1 MQDHNTR
8 LSNQL
13 DFNYA
18 EFDSNQMNNIEALIR
33 YFLLNI
39 FQTSLKN
46 YFQHYTYYD
55 VHFCD
60 Q

>member
-13 DFNYA
+13 DVNYTA
-18 EFDSNQMNNIEALIR
+18 FDSTEMNNIEALIR
-33 YFLLNI
+33 YFSLHI

-46 YFQHYTYYD
+46 YFQNYTYDD
-55 VHFCD
+55 VHFYS